1 MKILYAVQGTGNGHT
16 SRAREIIPF
25 LKKFGE
31 LDVLVSG
38 TQSEVDVNYFVKYRL
53 KGFGFVFGEN
63 GGVDFGKTWN
73 EFDVAQFV
81 KDCKNLLVHQYDL
94 VINDFE
100 PVSAWSCKFK
110 RKKCISLSHQAAYLS
125 DKTPQLKG
133 FHWGK
138 MIMNNYAPVTYKVA
152 FHFQKYDDFIH
163 FPVIRSE
170 IRNLEILN
178 EGFYVVYLPAYSDE
192 FILKETS
199 KHPNIQWKIFSKH
212 SKNSYKKDNAEIF
225 PIDNQKFQEAFA
237 KCTGLLTGGG
247 FEGPAEALYLRKK
260 LLSVPMKNQYE
271 QQCNALA
278 LEQLGVPVIWH
289 ESEFSKKLNLWLN
302 DETIISVNYPDET
315 EKILENLIRK
325 HS

>member
-16 SRAREIIPF
+16 SRAREIIPI

-38 TQSEVDVNYFVKYRL
+38 TQSEVDVNHFVKYRL

-63 GGVDFGKTWN
+63 GGVDFGKTWK
-73 EFDVAQFV
+73 EFHTVQFL
-81 KDCKNLLVHQYDL
+81 KDCKNLPVTDYDL

-110 RKKCISLSHQAAYLS
+110 QKKCISLSHQAAYLS
-125 DKTPQLKG
+125 SKTPQLQG

-138 MIMNNYAPVTYKVA
+138 MIMNHYAPTTDQVA
-152 FHFQKYDDFIH
+152 FHFQKFDDFIH

-170 IRNLEILN
+170 IRNLEITD
-178 EGFYVVYLPAYSDE
+178 EDFYLVYLPAYSDE
-192 FILKETS
+192 FILKETL
-199 KHPNIQWKIFSKH
+199 KHQNIHWKIFSKH
-212 SKNSYKKDNAEIF
+212 SAIHYQKNNAEVF
-225 PIDNQKFQEAFA
+225 PVDNLKFQAAFA
-237 KCTGLLTGGG
+237 NCTGLLTGGG
-247 FEGPAEALYLRKK
+247 FEGPAEALFLGKK

-278 LEQLGVPVIWH
+278 LEKMGVPVIWH
-289 ESEFSKKLNLWLN
+289 ESEFSEKLHLWLN

-315 EKILENLIRK
+315 EKIIAELIRK